1 MPSRLIAHQ
10 ILKKQHEKQT
20 TCVLRENLLP
30 AADPLAENFMQEL
43 RASIKNGNPAAGRF
57 VRPAGAK
64 PVFEQRLER
73 YLTAATDAEFIAF
86 SRDATE
92 LLATGMRT
100 ETAATGG
107 YIVCAQYEHT
117 NDAFLLIAVLST
129 KVQPSFDEKLNL
141 ISSDTLDFEHLRFA
155 GRIRIA
161 GVAGNEDGV
170 VHFVSRRIEGL
181 SDYFREFL
189 GCEPLTDST
198 AQGMQLFTS
207 LNKFAEGQR
216 MSAEDR
222 QSIMQQTHSYWH
234 DCRKNDRA
242 MTMTGLAN
250 YLRPND
256 PTVILK
262 HLTEESSGLAG
273 EFPPPPSKIMRR
285 FVKFTFTQPGL
296 KLEFD
301 RNDWLDNITVRETS
315 VTIRNAPTDL
325 VRQLSE
331 EKNGV

>member
-20 TCVLRENLLP
+20 SSLLRDNLLP
-30 AADPLAENFMQEL
+30 ASDPLAENFMQEL
-43 RASIKNGNPAAGRF
+43 RAAIKNGNPVAGRF

-73 YLTAATDAEFIAF
+73 YLATATDAEFISF
-86 SRDATE
+86 SRDATK
-92 LLATGMRT
+92 LLEASMRS

-107 YIVCAQYEHT
+107 YVVCAQYEHG
-117 NDAFLLIAVLST
+117 DEALILVAVLST

-161 GVAGNEDGV
+161 AVAGNEDGV
-170 VHFVSRRIEGL
+170 VHFVSRRMEGL

-189 GCEPLTDST
+189 GCEPLTDSSV
-198 AQGMQLFTS
+198 QGMQLFTS
-207 LNKFAEGQR
+207 LNKFAEGQK

-222 QSIMQQTHSYWH
+222 QSIMQQTHSYWN

-273 EFPPPPSKIMRR
+273 EFSPPPSKIMKR

-301 RNDWLDNITVRETS
+301 RNDWLDNITVREKS
-315 VTIRNAPTDL
+315 ITIRNAPADL

-331 EKNGV
+331 EKSGV